1 MNHYFTAEP
10 PTGHQEKTIQFRQ
23 MGIDFTFVTDQSV
36 FSRQRLDYGSAC
48 LLEAV
53 ERDDQ
58 PKTGRLL
65 DLGCGYGALGIILK
79 RIHPALAV
87 VMCDINKRAV
97 ALTRRNADINQ
108 TRFVDVVESDGMRQ
122 VEGTFDLIV
131 TNPPIRAGKETVH
144 RFFQEASERLNPAG
158 SLFVVIRKQQGAP
171 SALKRLQELFGE
183 VSLVSRSAGYW
194 VIKCVKSAARRLACL
209 HGLC

>member
-79 RIHPALAV
+79 RLHPALAV

-158 SLFVVIRKQQGAP
+158 SLFAVIRKQQGAP

-183 VSLVSRSAGYW
+183 VSIVSRSAGYW
-194 VIKCVKSAARRLACL
+194 VIKCVKSAA
-209 HGLC
+209 

>member
-1 MNHYFTAEP
+1 MSHYFTAEP

-79 RIHPALAV
+79 RLHPALAV

-158 SLFVVIRKQQGAP
+158 SLFAVIRKQQGAP

-183 VSLVSRSAGYW
+183 VSIVSRSAGYW
-194 VIKCVKSAARRLACL
+194 VIKCVKSAA
-209 HGLC
+209 

>member
-10 PTGHQEKTIQFRQ
+10 PTGHQEKAIQFRQ

-48 LLEAV
+48 LIEAV
-53 ERDDQ
+53 ERDSQ

-79 RIHPALAV
+79 RLHPALSV

-97 ALTRRNADINQ
+97 ALARRNAGLNQ
-108 TRFVDVVESDGMRQ
+108 ARFVDVVESDGMRQ

-171 SALKRLQELFGE
+171 SALKRLKELFGE
-183 VSLVSRSAGYW
+183 VSIVNRSAGYW
-194 VIKCVKSAARRLACL
+194 VIKCVTKA
-209 HGLC
+209 

>member
-158 SLFVVIRKQQGAP
+158 SLFAVIRKQQGAP

-183 VSLVSRSAGYW
+183 VSIVSRSAGYW
-194 VIKCVKSAARRLACL
+194 VIKCVKSAA
-209 HGLC
+209 

>member
-79 RIHPALAV
+79 RLHPALAV

-158 SLFVVIRKQQGAP
+158 SLFAVIRKQQGAP

-183 VSLVSRSAGYW
+183 VSIVSRSAGYW
-194 VIKCVKSAARRLACL
+194 VIKCVKEA
-209 HGLC
+209 

>member
-79 RIHPALAV
+79 RLHPALSV

-97 ALTRRNADINQ
+97 ALARRNAGINQ
-108 TRFVDVVESDGMRQ
+108 ARFVDVVESDGMRQ

-158 SLFVVIRKQQGAP
+158 SLFAVIRKQQGAP

-183 VSLVSRSAGYW
+183 VSIVSRSAGYW
-194 VIKCVKSAARRLACL
+194 VIKCVKEA
-209 HGLC
+209 

>member
-1 MNHYFTAEP
+1 
-10 PTGHQEKTIQFRQ
+10 
-23 MGIDFTFVTDQSV
+23 MGVDFTFVTDQSV

-48 LLEAV
+48 LIEAV
-53 ERDDQ
+53 ERDSQ

-79 RIHPALAV
+79 RLHPALSV

-97 ALTRRNADINQ
+97 ALARRNAGLNQ
-108 TRFVDVVESDGMRQ
+108 ARFVDVVESDGMRQ

-144 RFFQEASERLNPAG
+144 RFFQEASERLNPAC

-171 SALKRLQELFGE
+171 SALKRLKELFGE
-183 VSLVSRSAGYW
+183 VSIVNRSAGYW
-194 VIKCVKSAARRLACL
+194 VIKCVTKA
-209 HGLC
+209 

>member
-10 PTGHQEKTIQFRQ
+10 STGHQEKTIQFRQ

-79 RIHPALAV
+79 RLHPALAV

-158 SLFVVIRKQQGAP
+158 SLFAVIRKQQGAP

-183 VSLVSRSAGYW
+183 VSIVSRSAGYW
-194 VIKCVKSAARRLACL
+194 VIKCVKSAA
-209 HGLC
+209 

>member
-79 RIHPALAV
+79 RLHPALAV

-144 RFFQEASERLNPAG
+144 RFFQEASDRLNPAG
-158 SLFVVIRKQQGAP
+158 SLFAVIRKQQGAP
-171 SALKRLQELFGE
+171 SALNRLQELFGE
-183 VSLVSRSAGYW
+183 GSIVSRSAGYW
-194 VIKCVKSAARRLACL
+194 VIKCVKSAA
-209 HGLC
+209 

>member
-1 MNHYFTAEP
+1 MSHYFTAEP

-79 RIHPALAV
+79 RLHPALSV

-97 ALTRRNADINQ
+97 ALARRNADINQ

-158 SLFVVIRKQQGAP
+158 SLFAVIRKQQGAP

-183 VSLVSRSAGYW
+183 VSIVSRSAGYW
-194 VIKCVKSAARRLACL
+194 VIKCVKEA
-209 HGLC
+209 

>member
-1 MNHYFTAEP
+1 
-10 PTGHQEKTIQFRQ
+10 
-23 MGIDFTFVTDQSV
+23 
-36 FSRQRLDYGSAC
+36 
-48 LLEAV
+48 
-53 ERDDQ
+53 
-58 PKTGRLL
+58 
-65 DLGCGYGALGIILK
+65 
-79 RIHPALAV
+79 
-87 VMCDINKRAV
+87 MCDINKRAV

-171 SALKRLQELFGE
+171 SALKRLRELFGE
-183 VSLVSRSAGYW
+183 VSIVSRSAGYW
-194 VIKCVKSAARRLACL
+194 VIKCVKEA
-209 HGLC
+209 